1 MQADAG
7 QDMVVPSNID
17 KARALLK
24 EAGYDNTPVLMLH
37 ATDVAS
43 LSPQPVVMAQA
54 LRKAGFNVTLAAMD
68 WQAWPR
74 GARPG
79 RCRPTAAGAS

>member
-54 LRKAGFNVTLAAMD
+54 LRQAGFNVTLAAMD
-68 WQAWPR
+68 WQSVAR